1 MRCPLIS
8 SYEREE
14 WVDVWEVILP
24 HHNTS
29 EIGAAHDIW
38 RILRRYLCTLDKG
51 NAVLGEC
58 IEKQIISVGKL
69 PRYIK
74 VKNPLTLA
82 VFHDMLIN
90 IQALLSH
97 VKAPTR
103 ERGLLF
109 QWIICPWNVSVN
121 PNHIKMLH
129 IPMWCTNIHSA
140 DLTAHWD
147 TWYDVLCSSTV
158 TVSM

>member
-1 MRCPLIS
+1 MSEKSSCLIITPQKLVLLMIFEGFSGDISVPLTKATQRWGS
-8 SYEREE
+8 VSR
-14 WVDVWEVILP
+14 
-24 HHNTS
+24 
-29 EIGAAHDIW
+29 
-38 RILRRYLCTLDKG
+38 
-51 NAVLGEC
+51 
-58 IEKQIISVGKL
+58 KQIISVGKL
-69 PRYIK
+69 QRYIK
-74 VKNPLTLA
+74 VKSPLTLA
-82 VFHDMLIN
+82 MFNDMLIN
-90 IQALLSH
+90 VQALLRH
-97 VKAPTR
+97 VKAPTG

-109 QWIICPWNVSVN
+109 QWIICPWNLSVN